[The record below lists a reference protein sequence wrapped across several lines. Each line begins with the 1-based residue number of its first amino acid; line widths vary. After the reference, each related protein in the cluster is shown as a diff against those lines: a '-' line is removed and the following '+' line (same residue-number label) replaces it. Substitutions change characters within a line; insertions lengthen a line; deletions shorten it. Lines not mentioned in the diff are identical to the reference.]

1 MTPRT
6 DPASEPLAG
15 TFPVPAASATPLGA
29 VIRAMVLLRLRALL
43 RPKLFLRFA
52 GFAVGIGA
60 VTWFAVPP
68 ANERQFAQWS
78 VEVFLLRI
86 LPLLCLVTGGSALR
100 DEIRAFTIEYLWTRP
115 ARKADLVIGAYAGA
129 LALTLTQGVVYVLVI
144 HATSALHGF
153 PGAWSY
159 LPGSLLATIGGVF
172 AFTALAH
179 ALGVLT
185 GKYLVIGVLYGALV
199 EIGLSRLPTRLNNVS
214 VTHHLQT
221 LIESA
226 GTGGEPM
233 RIAGLLSGALGCAL
247 IAAAGLAA
255 AAVLFTMKTYRI
267 GDEKET

>member
-159 LPGSLLATIGGVF
+159 LPGSLLATVGGVF
-172 AFTALAH
+172 AFYRPGPCAGRAH
-179 ALGVLT
+179 RQ
-185 GKYLVIGVLYGALV
+185 IP
-199 EIGLSRLPTRLNNVS
+199 RDR
-214 VTHHLQT
+214 
-221 LIESA
+221 
-226 GTGGEPM
+226 
-233 RIAGLLSGALGCAL
+233 CAL
-247 IAAAGLAA
+247 RRPRRNRAQPATHPAQQR
-255 AAVLFTMKTYRI
+255 VPSRTTSRP
-267 GDEKET
+267 

>member
-1 MTPRT
+1 MNPAP
-6 DPASEPLAG
+6 PASSVDGLSGFVP
-15 TFPVPAASATPLGA
+15 PAAATPLGS
-29 VIRAMVLLRLRALL
+29 VIRALVLLRLRALL

-52 GFAVGIGA
+52 GIAVGLGV

-115 ARKADLVIGAYAGA
+115 ARKAHLVIGAYAGA
-129 LALTLTQGVVYVLVI
+129 LALTLTQAVVYVGVI

-153 PGAWSY
+153 AGAWSY
-159 LPGSLLATIGGVF
+159 LPASLIATVGGVL
-172 AFTALAH
+172 AFTAIAL

-221 LIESA
+221 LIESGGA
-226 GTGGEPM
+226 SGEPF
-233 RIAGLLSGALGCAL
+233 RFLGLLSGTSGCLA
-247 IAAAGLAA
+247 IAAAGLTA
-255 AAVLFTMKTYRI
+255 AAVLFTLKTYRI